1 MNKKYYYELKYDYD
15 FTPYLYTD
23 NLKFFYVDR
32 INGYSF
38 DDVFNHVLKVLDLG
52 SLTETELKT
61 KDIFELNKYAF
72 YELIQHELEFNNYE
86 HNYDYVDYLDTL
98 EEWLYD
104 DGYLYEAL
112 DNIEE
117 YYFIDEWEYV
127 LNAIL
132 NKLGFKLVRFN
143 ADRSA
148 SCDAIAP
155 LDFCDDFIIDIGS
168 GENFYTITQYDD
180 NGVIVDNLSEC
191 YIKNETDLKDY
202 INEHFNNETDHIN
215 IVDND
220 ETYYLIK
227 DQKTFKKFNK
237 IIEELY
243 IFEATK

>member
-1 MNKKYYYELKYDYD
+1 MNKKYYYELKYDYYITPD
-15 FTPYLYTD
+15 FLSD
-23 NLKFFYVDR
+23 DLKFFYVDR

-38 DDVFNHVLKVLDLG
+38 DDVFNHVLKILDLG

-98 EEWLYD
+98 EEWLND

-117 YYFIDEWEYV
+117 YYFINEWEDV

-143 ADRSA
+143 ADRSTT
-148 SCDAIAP
+148 CDAIAP
-155 LDFCDDFIIDIGS
+155 LDFCDDFIIDIGR
-168 GENFYTITQYDD
+168 GENFYTITQYDE
-180 NGVIVDNLSEC
+180 NGDIVDSLSEC
-191 YIKNETDLKDY
+191 YIKNETKLKGY
-202 INEHFNNETDHIN
+202 INFYFSEPDHIN
-215 IVDND
+215 IIIND
-220 ETYYLIK
+220 EAYYLIE
-227 DQKTFKKFNK
+227 DQNIFKKFNK
-237 IIEELY
+237 IIEETY
-243 IFEATK
+243 IFEPIK

>member
-1 MNKKYYYELKYDYD
+1 MNKKYYYELKYDYYITPD
-15 FTPYLYTD
+15 FYLD
-23 NLKFFYVDR
+23 DLKFFYVDR

-38 DDVFNHVLKVLDLG
+38 DDVFNHVLKVLNLG

-72 YELIQHELEFNNYE
+72 YDMVQNIFDLYYSIDE
-86 HNYDYVDYLDTL
+86 YDYMDYL
-98 EEWLYD
+98 EELSDYLN
-104 DGYLYEAL
+104 GNEFLYEAL
-112 DNIEE
+112 DNLEE
-117 YYFIDEWEYV
+117 YYFIDEWENV

-132 NKLGFKLVRFN
+132 NKLGFKLVRFS

-155 LDFCDDFIIDIGS
+155 LDFCDEFIIDVGL

-180 NGVIVDNLSEC
+180 NGDIVDNLSEC

-237 IIEELY
+237 IIEETY
-243 IFEATK
+243 NFEPIK

>member
-1 MNKKYYYELKYDYD
+1 MEKYYELKYDYD
-15 FTPYLYTD
+15 TADFYTD
-23 NLKFFYVDR
+23 DLKFFYIDR
-32 INGYSF
+32 FNGYSF
-38 DDVFNHVLKVLDLG
+38 DDVFNHVLKVLNLG

-98 EEWLYD
+98 KEWLND

-117 YYFIDEWEYV
+117 YYFINEWEDV

-143 ADRSA
+143 ADRSTT
-148 SCDAIAP
+148 CDAIAP
-155 LDFCDDFIIDIGS
+155 IDFCDEFIFDIGL
-168 GENFYTITQYDD
+168 GKNFYTVIQYDEHGEFLD
-180 NGVIVDNLSEC
+180 SLSGC
-191 YIKNETDLKDY
+191 YIKNETDLKEY
-202 INEHFNNETDHIN
+202 INENFINNSDHIN

-220 ETYYLIK
+220 EAYYLIK
-227 DQKTFKKFNK
+227 NNKTFKKFNK
-237 IIEELY
+237 IIEKTY
-243 IFEATK
+243 SFDPIK